1 MIDSK
6 WDGIKKQAEIK
17 LSGKKFIIKF
27 ASFKAYF
34 TFITTLENYI
44 NNELETKK
52 MSALKF
58 NIVFSIILFAFLNQ
72 LSINLLTGV
81 ML

>member
-44 NNELETKK
+44 NNELENKK
-52 MSALKF
+52 
-58 NIVFSIILFAFLNQ
+58 
-72 LSINLLTGV
+72 
-81 ML
+81 